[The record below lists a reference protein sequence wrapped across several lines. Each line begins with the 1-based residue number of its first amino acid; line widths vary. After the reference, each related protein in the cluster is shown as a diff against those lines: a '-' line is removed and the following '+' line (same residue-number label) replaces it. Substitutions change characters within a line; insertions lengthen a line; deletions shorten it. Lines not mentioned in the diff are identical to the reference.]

1 MTKRILA
8 IILSLMLMFTVIGCG
23 NTATPSDINVNVN
36 VETDSEESSV
46 IENTSDNSS
55 TDAETSSK
63 EETSSADKT
72 SSVDKTSSIDKTS
85 SADKTPSKDEAS
97 KDNSS
102 ANTNSN
108 GINMDSL
115 KGKTVKMLMW
125 RDLTNQEKATIKK
138 FETETSMK
146 VSVETTTWAN
156 YMTKL
161 ASMVSTG
168 DSPDVA
174 IIPTQQNS
182 QGCFPL
188 GTATLFQPIS
198 VTKQDLKD
206 SFWDLDSMEKFKIKG
221 HYFTFIAY
229 NNWYDCNGVVMY
241 NVDIFKDAGITTPR
255 ELWKAGNWNWDTL
268 KSTATE
274 LTKKGHI
281 GYYNGQ
287 TNNLM
292 QSMGVDFVNYDG
304 KTFTS
309 DVTSKEV
316 TNAWVYN
323 AQMIEAGVQPAH
335 GTESTCF
342 EQGRAGMIGTNL
354 WAMRKDA
361 NYGNLTFEI
370 DAVPFPSPK
379 GASVVIP
386 ANVNLFGIAKGA
398 KNPIGAGVFIR
409 EFLDSKNNGNF
420 ADVAINPNME
430 DVFNYATGKDVKKG
444 YKFTIGVVGYTNLTN
459 LKTLEST
466 LAKTASTQITTVL
479 QKNKSLVDNAVK
491 TVNNKLK

>member
-8 IILSLMLMFTVIGCG
+8 IILSLMLIFTVVGCG
-23 NTATPSDINVNVN
+23 NTATPSDINVNNDVN
-36 VETDSEESSV
+36 VETNSEESSV

-72 SSVDKTSSIDKTS
+72 SSIDKTS
-85 SADKTPSKDEAS
+85 SADKTPSKEEPS
-97 KDNSS
+97 KDN
-102 ANTNSN
+102 TNKN
-108 GINMDSL
+108 GIDMESL

-146 VSVETTTWAN
+146 VSVEKTNWAN

-161 ASMVSTG
+161 ASMISTG

-188 GTATLFQPIS
+188 GTATLFQPIK
-198 VTKQDLKD
+198 VTKQDLTD
-206 SFWDLDSMEKFKIKG
+206 SFWDLESMEKFKIKG

-229 NNWYDCNGVVMY
+229 NNWYDCNAVVMY
-241 NVDIFKDAGITTPR
+241 NVDIFKDAGVTTPR
-255 ELWKAGNWNWDTL
+255 ELWKSGNWNWDTL

-274 LTKKGHI
+274 ITKKGHI

-287 TNNLM
+287 TNSLM

-309 DVTSKEV
+309 AVTSKEV

-354 WAMRKDA
+354 WSMRKDTG
-361 NYGNLTFEI
+361 YGNLNFEI

-379 GASVVIP
+379 GAEVIIP
-386 ANVNLFGIAKGA
+386 ANVNLFGVAKGA
-398 KNPIGAGVFIR
+398 KNPVGAGVFLR
-409 EFLDSKNNGNF
+409 MFLDSANNGNF
-420 ADVAINPNME
+420 ADIAINKNME
-430 DVFNYATGKDVKKG
+430 DVFNYVTGKDIKKA
-444 YKFTIGVVGYTNLTN
+444 YKYTIGVVGYTNLTN

-466 LAKTASTQITTVL
+466 LAKTSSTQITTVL